1 MSHRTR
7 MWRLRHFVTRFVN
20 PVTRLFAGRAPGFGV
35 LTYRGRTSGRMYNTP
50 INVFRRGDGYIF
62 VLTYG
67 SDAEW
72 VKNVLAAGGCRILT
86 RGRNVSLTRPEVI
99 VDPTRNLVPAPI
111 RFIGRLG
118 NVTEFLR
125 MRPEPAQ
132 SPRRFT
138 A

>member
-1 MSHRTR
+1 MSPRTR
-7 MWRLRHFVTRFVN
+7 MWGFRRFATRFVN
-20 PVTRLFAGRAPGFGV
+20 PITRLFAGRMPGFGV
-35 LTYRGRTSGRMYNTP
+35 LTYRGRKSGKLYSTP
-50 INVFRRGDGYIF
+50 VNVFRHGNDYVF

-67 SDAEW
+67 SDADW
-72 VKNVLAAGGCRILT
+72 VKNVLAAGGCQIMR
-86 RGRNVSLTRPEVI
+86 RGRSVQLIQPIVI
-99 VDPTRNLVPAPI
+99 VDRTLSLVPAPI

-132 SPRRFT
+132 SRRFT

>member
-7 MWRLRHFVTRFVN
+7 MWRLRHFATRFVN

-50 INVFRRGDGYIF
+50 INVFRRGDDYIF

-67 SDAEW
+67 SDADW
-72 VKNVLAAGGCRILT
+72 VKNVVAAGGCRIFT
-86 RGRNVSLTRPEVI
+86 RGRNVRLTRPELI
-99 VDPTRNLVPAPI
+99 VDPTRSVVPALI

-125 MRPEPAQ
+125 MRTEPTHKQ
-132 SPRRFT
+132 QHFT

>member
-1 MSHRTR
+1 

-50 INVFRRGDGYIF
+50 INVFHRGDDYIF

-86 RGRNVSLTRPEVI
+86 RGRNVTLTRPEVI
-99 VDPTRNLVPAPI
+99 VDPTRSLVPAPI
-111 RFIGRLG
+111 RFIGRFG

-132 SPRRFT
+132 GQRRFT

>member
-7 MWRLRHFVTRFVN
+7 MWSLRHFATRFIN
-20 PVTRLFAGRAPGFGV
+20 PFTRLFAGRAPGFCV

-50 INVFRRGDGYIF
+50 VNVFRRGDDYIF

-67 SDAEW
+67 SDADW
-72 VKNVLAAGGCRILT
+72 VRNILAASECRILT
-86 RGRNVSLTRPEVI
+86 RGRNVKLTRPEVV
-99 VDPTRNLVPAPI
+99 VDPTRSLVPAPI
-111 RFIGRLG
+111 RFIGRLI

-125 MRPEPAQ
+125 MQSEPAHSQ
-132 SPRRFT
+132 QRFT

>member
-7 MWRLRHFVTRFVN
+7 LWRLRHFVTRFVN
-20 PVTRLFAGRAPGFGV
+20 PLTRLFAGRAPGFGI
-35 LTYRGRTSGRMYNTP
+35 LTCRGRTSGRMYSTP
-50 INVFRRGDGYIF
+50 INVFRRGDDYIF

-67 SDAEW
+67 SDTEW

-86 RGRNVSLTRPEVI
+86 RGRNVRLTRPEVI
-99 VDPTRNLVPAPI
+99 VDPTRSLVPAPI

-118 NVTEFLR
+118 NVTEFLW
-125 MRPEPAQ
+125 MQPEPAQ
-132 SPRRFT
+132 GQPLT

>member
-50 INVFRRGDGYIF
+50 INVFHRGDDYIF

-86 RGRNVSLTRPEVI
+86 RGRNVTLTRPEVI
-99 VDPTRNLVPAPI
+99 VDPTRSLVPAPI
-111 RFIGRLG
+111 RFIGRFG

-132 SPRRFT
+132 GQRRFT

>member
-7 MWRLRHFVTRFVN
+7 MWRFRHFATRFVN
-20 PVTRLFAGRAPGFGV
+20 PVTRLFASYVPGFCV
-35 LTYRGRTSGRMYNTP
+35 LTYRGRRSGRMYNTP
-50 INVFRRGDGYIF
+50 VNVFRRGDDYIF
-62 VLTYG
+62 FLTYG
-67 SDAEW
+67 SDTDW
-72 VKNVLAAGGCRILT
+72 VKNVLAAGECSILT
-86 RGRNVSLTRPEVI
+86 RGRKVTLTRPELI
-99 VDPTRNLVPAPI
+99 VDPTRSLVPAPI

-132 SPRRFT
+132 RQRRFT

>member
-1 MSHRTR
+1 MAPHTR
-7 MWRLRHFVTRFVN
+7 MWQARHFVTRFVN
-20 PVTRLFAGRAPGFGV
+20 PVTRLFAGWAPGFGIV
-35 LTYRGRTSGRMYNTP
+35 IYEGRRTGRTYHTP
-50 INVFRRGDGYIF
+50 INVLPRGDDYVF

-72 VKNVLAAGGCRILT
+72 VKNVQAAGECRIRT
-86 RGRNVSLTRPEVI
+86 RGRERKLVDPKLI
-99 VDPTRNLVPAPI
+99 VDPTRRLAPRFV

-125 MRPEPAQ
+125 MHA
-132 SPRRFT
+132 

>member
-1 MSHRTR
+1 

-50 INVFRRGDGYIF
+50 INVFHRGDDYIF

-86 RGRNVSLTRPEVI
+86 RGRNVTLTRPEVI
-99 VDPTRNLVPAPI
+99 VDPTRSLVPAPI
-111 RFIGRLG
+111 RFIGHFG

-132 SPRRFT
+132 GQRRFT

>member
-7 MWRLRHFVTRFVN
+7 MWRLRHFATHFVN

-35 LTYRGRTSGRMYNTP
+35 LTYRGRTSGRVYNTP
-50 INVFRRGDGYIF
+50 VNVFRRDGDYIF

-67 SDAEW
+67 SDTDW
-72 VKNVLAAGGCRILT
+72 VKNVLAAGECRILT
-86 RGRNVSLTRPEVI
+86 RGRNVKLTRPEVI
-99 VDPTRNLVPAPI
+99 VDPTRSLVPAPV

-132 SPRRFT
+132 GQRLT

>member
-7 MWRLRHFVTRFVN
+7 MWRFRHFVTRFVN

-35 LTYRGRTSGRMYNTP
+35 LTYRGRTSGKIYNTP
-50 INVFRRGDGYIF
+50 VNVFRRGDNYIF
-62 VLTYG
+62 FLTYG
-67 SDAEW
+67 SDAGW

-86 RGRNVSLTRPEVI
+86 RGRHVQLTRPEVI
-99 VDPTRNLVPAPI
+99 IDPSRSIVPAPV
-111 RFIGRLG
+111 RFVGYLG

-125 MRPEPAQ
+125 MQPESAQ
-132 SPRRFT
+132 TPQRFS

>member
-7 MWRLRHFVTRFVN
+7 VWRLRHFVTHFIN
-20 PVTRLFAGRAPGFGV
+20 PVTRLFAGWAPGFGI
-35 LTYRGRTSGRMYNTP
+35 LTYRGRTSGKMYNTP
-50 INVFRRGDGYIF
+50 VNVFRRGDDYIF
-62 VLTYG
+62 FLTYG
-67 SDAEW
+67 SDASW

-86 RGRNVSLTRPEVI
+86 QGRNFNLTQPEVI
-99 VDPTRNLVPAPI
+99 VDPTRSLVPAPI

-125 MRPEPAQ
+125 MRLEPAESQ
-132 SPRRFT
+132 QRFS

>member
-1 MSHRTR
+1 
-7 MWRLRHFVTRFVN
+7 MWRLRHFATRFVN
-20 PVTRLFAGRAPGFGV
+20 PVTRLFAGRAPGFGI
-35 LTYRGRTSGRMYNTP
+35 LTYRGRTSGKMYNTP
-50 INVFRRGDGYIF
+50 INVFRRGDDYIF

-72 VKNVLAAGGCRILT
+72 VKNVLAAGRCGILT
-86 RGRNVSLTRPEVI
+86 RGHNVTLTRPEVI
-99 VDPTRNLVPAPI
+99 VDPTRSLVPAPI

-125 MRPEPAQ
+125 MRAETVQ
-132 SPRRFT
+132 RQQRFT

>member
-50 INVFRRGDGYIF
+50 INVFHRGDDYIF

-86 RGRNVSLTRPEVI
+86 RGRNVTLTRPEVI
-99 VDPTRNLVPAPI
+99 VDPTRSLVPAPI
-111 RFIGRLG
+111 RFIGRFG

-125 MRPEPAQ
+125 MRPELAQ
-132 SPRRFT
+132 GQRRFT

>member
-1 MSHRTR
+1 

-50 INVFRRGDGYIF
+50 INVFHRGDDYIF

-86 RGRNVSLTRPEVI
+86 RGRNVTLTRPEVI
-99 VDPTRNLVPAPI
+99 VDPTRSLVPAPI
-111 RFIGRLG
+111 RFIGRFG

-125 MRPEPAQ
+125 MRPELAQ
-132 SPRRFT
+132 GQRRFT